1 MSRAFLLRFAT
12 MADADTVLAASNY
25 ASLVA
30 ADEEQQTLDVAIP
43 GTLNGQDATV
53 TEQFN
58 FLASTVKGFTLP
70 HTITRAIPYDVLGLS
85 GSRDIDFTV
94 DDLITFKRQR
104 QNWIGFTVNGNR
116 YYAKDDGGF
125 DLVPE
130 SGYEI
135 WDFDGIN
142 GWPLMNIKAVYDSEG
157 NQTTAP
163 QRIPG
168 VFVVLRIV
176 GEEQLTADNRA
187 DPLDE
192 TLWEVSNLA
201 NLIKTTGTE
210 KTYTRTAQQT
220 DWGVGYTITYYE
232 KTIGGAVVGMV
243 DPYSL
248 PAEILAQHGIVR
260 TANI

>member
-12 MADADTVLAASNY
+12 MDDADTVLGASNY
-25 ASLVA
+25 ANLEP
-30 ADEEQQTLDVAIP
+30 ADAVTASVDMSVP
-43 GTLNGQDATV
+43 GTLNGQEVSPKETITFTAAA
-53 TEQFN
+53 
-58 FLASTVKGFTLP
+58 LKALTLP
-70 HTITRAIPYDVLGLS
+70 FVITRSIEYDWAGLQ
-85 GSRDIDFTV
+85 GAVDVDFTV
-94 DDLITFKRQR
+94 DNRFTFKRQR
-104 QNWIGFTVNGNR
+104 QNWLGFTVNDEQFYVRDG
-116 YYAKDDGGF
+116 GGF

-142 GWPLMNIKAVYDSEG
+142 GWPLMNIKAVYDSGG

-192 TLWEVSNLA
+192 TLWEVSNLG
-201 NLIKTTGTE
+201 NLFKTTGEE

-220 DWGVGYTITYYE
+220 DWEVGYTITYYE

-248 PAEILAQHGIVR
+248 PDEILAQHGIVR